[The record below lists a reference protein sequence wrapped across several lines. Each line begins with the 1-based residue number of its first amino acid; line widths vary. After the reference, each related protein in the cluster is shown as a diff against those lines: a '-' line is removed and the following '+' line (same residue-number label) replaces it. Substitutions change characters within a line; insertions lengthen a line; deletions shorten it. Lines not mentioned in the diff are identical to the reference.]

1 MMQPI
6 ELKMDF
12 PIALANGVR
21 STTSRVW
28 SVLTAASRGDLNE
41 VKELAASCPELLYA
55 QYNYT
60 PPIHF
65 AVREGHLELV
75 NYLLAQGAYDPN
87 YKIYPFLDSL
97 ETMAKDRGYWTI
109 FKLLEDYRKNG
120 ISVRFKGDLGQIYY
134 RRDALH
140 QKFEHAVDKGD
151 LEKTKQLLTDHPD
164 LINDPMYFWGEGILM
179 MPAKAGNFKM
189 IELLMNAGA
198 RFPDV
203 SKWSRFYYFERY
215 DSTAFILDH
224 GMNPNHMSW
233 HRVTILHDM
242 AQIGN
247 IPKAKLL
254 LDHGASID
262 PVDEEYCS
270 TPLGIA
276 ARWGQEDMVRFL
288 LEKGADPGV
297 SGADWSTPL
306 AWARQKGYKEIENI
320 FSSL

>member
-1 MMQPI
+1 MIQPI

-21 STTSRVW
+21 STTSKVW
-28 SVLTAASRGDLNE
+28 SVLAAASRVDLNE
-41 VKELAASCPELLYA
+41 VKVLTASCPELLYA

-65 AVREGHLELV
+65 AVREGHLDLV
-75 NYLLAQGAYDPN
+75 SYLLAQGAYDPD

-97 ETMAKDRGYWTI
+97 ETMAQDRGYWAI
-109 FKLLEDYRKNG
+109 LKLLEDYRENTL
-120 ISVRFKGDLGQIYY
+120 SARFEGEQGQIYY
-134 RRDALH
+134 QRDALQ

-151 LEKTKQLLTDHPD
+151 LEKTKQLLMDRPD
-164 LINDPMYFWGEGILM
+164 LIEDPTYFWSEGILL

-189 IELLMNAGA
+189 IELLLNAGA
-198 RFPDV
+198 RFPDL

-215 DSTAFILDH
+215 DSAAFILDH

-254 LDHGASID
+254 LDHGAGID

-270 TPLGIA
+270 TPLGMA

-288 LEKGADPGV
+288 LEKGADPGI

-306 AWARQKGYKEIENI
+306 AWARQKGHKEIENI
-320 FSSL
+320 FT